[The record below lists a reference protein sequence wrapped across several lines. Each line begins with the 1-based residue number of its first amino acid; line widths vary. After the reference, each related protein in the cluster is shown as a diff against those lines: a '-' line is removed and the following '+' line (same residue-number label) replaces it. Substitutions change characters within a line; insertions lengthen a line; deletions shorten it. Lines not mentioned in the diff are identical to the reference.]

1 MTPGVSGKGPALIWR
16 NYKEFISQ
24 GVEAELYYTKRFGDW
39 TLTAG
44 GNLSYGYSDATRE
57 VDVNYPDELSGLRK
71 IRRVGDVKGLQVI
84 GTFADEADIAASP
97 TQTYGTVYPGDL
109 KYRDRNSDGI
119 IDDRDKTEIANIR
132 PSLQYGITIKVKYK
146 NFNLDILGYGLGG
159 FDRMLTNKYYQN
171 FGERK
176 YSNVLRDGLPN
187 GNPHPVLR
195 ASTTR
200 NNFEASDYWVVDGG
214 YFKLRNVELGYTLPH
229 RISKKIGLNVL
240 KIYVRGTNLFTIS
253 KIKDLDPECLNAGI
267 ADFPLFTT
275 ITGGVTFSF

>member
-1 MTPGVSGKGPALIWR
+1 M
-16 NYKEFISQ
+16 
-24 GVEAELYYTKRFGDW
+24 D
-39 TLTAG
+39 
-44 GNLSYGYSDATRE
+44 
-57 VDVNYPDELSGLRK
+57 VDYPDELSGLRK

-84 GTFADEADIAASP
+84 GTFARRGRHRRIADPDLRHGLSGRPEIP
-97 TQTYGTVYPGDL
+97 RPQQRRHHRRPGQN
-109 KYRDRNSDGI
+109 RDRQYPALAAI
-119 IDDRDKTEIANIR
+119 RHYDKGEVQELQPRHTGLRTGRFR
-132 PSLQYGITIKVKYK
+132 P
-146 NFNLDILGYGLGG
+146 DA
-159 FDRMLTNKYYQN
+159 DNKYYQN

-187 GNPHPVLR
+187 GNPHPILR